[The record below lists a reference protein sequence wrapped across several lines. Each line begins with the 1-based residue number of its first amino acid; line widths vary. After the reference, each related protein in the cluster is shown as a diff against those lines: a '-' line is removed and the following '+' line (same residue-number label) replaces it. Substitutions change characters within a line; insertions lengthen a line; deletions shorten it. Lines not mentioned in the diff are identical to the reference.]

1 MTLKALLGT
10 LLSNRPKLQNIAMKA
25 ATYPRFLD
33 WTKANAGKDRIT
45 GGEREKRNSVFVA
58 VAQECGLLDAP
69 ITYLE
74 FGVHK
79 GVSIAWWYGHNL
91 SEASRFYGFDSF
103 EGLPE
108 DWNSDRG
115 IGTFDVNGQAPL
127 TDDGRV
133 TFVKGW
139 FHQTLPGQLQ
149 VLETPNRRVIH
160 MDAALYRSSIYPLC
174 LIGPYI
180 RDNDI
185 MIFDEFADSIHE
197 FRAFE
202 DFRQI
207 FGIEAELIVASRGF
221 NQSAFR
227 LGVKA

>member
-1 MTLKALLGT
+1 MKALLGS
-10 LLSNRPKLQNIAMKA
+10 LLSDRPKLQNIAMKA
-25 ATYPRFLD
+25 GTYPRFLD
-33 WTKANAGKDRIT
+33 WTRANAGKDRIT
-45 GGEREKRNSVFVA
+45 GGEREKRNSVFAA
-58 VAQECGLLDAP
+58 VAEECALLAEP

-79 GVSIAWWYGHNL
+79 GVSIAWWYGHNQF
-91 SEASRFYGFDSF
+91 EASRFYGFDSF

-127 TDDGRV
+127 TDDSRV

-149 VLETPNRRVIH
+149 ILETPNRRVIH
-160 MDAALYRSSIYPLC
+160 MDADLYRSSIYPLC
-174 LIGPYI
+174 LMGPYI
-180 RDNDI
+180 HDNDI

-207 FGIEAELIVASRGF
+207 FGIEAELIVASSGF

-227 LGVKA
+227 LRVKG